1 MKSITKS
8 LAAMAATTVAA
19 VCVLSTTALAA
30 TESIKSEHVLEFQ
43 PGTSIW
49 TVEGGIDTGNVNNF
63 WEEFN
68 QPKYFDIGLGGY
80 KSALY
85 ADNAHSGNYK
95 WASVTV
101 KNGSTNNIR
110 SASTP
115 ESQCNNQ
122 NVSATAAS
130 VGTITKGEYYTFL
143 HDGTGGSSGIM
154 ERSCVEV
161 NLIT

>member
-8 LAAMAATTVAA
+8 LISMAATTVAA
-19 VCVLSTTALAA
+19 VCVLTGTALAA
-30 TESIKSEHVLEFQ
+30 TESIKSQHDLVIQ
-43 PGTSIW
+43 PGTSTW
-49 TVEGGIDTGNVNNF
+49 TVVGGIDTYDVNNF
-63 WEEFN
+63 WEKFN
-68 QPKYFDIGLGGY
+68 QPENCDIGLGGR

-101 KNGSTNNIR
+101 RNEDTNTTKT
-110 SASTP
+110 ASTP

-122 NVSATAAS
+122 NVFAEAAS
-130 VGTITKGEYYTFL
+130 VGIITQGVYYTFL
-143 HDGTGGSSGIM
+143 QDGTGESSRIM